1 MSESD
6 SNAGSVSQFPV
17 SEIPTGDG
25 DVPKAQGRLL
35 GEGLVGVID
44 IGSNSVRLVVYER
57 LTRSP
62 SVFFNE
68 KVLCGLGRGVAE
80 TGILDDESMSQAL
93 KAMRRFR
100 VLCDHMHVRQL
111 EVIATAAARE
121 AKNGTE
127 FLQSVEEILKCDVEV
142 LTGKQEAHRSA
153 LAVISGF
160 HNADGI
166 MGDMGGGSLEFV
178 DVKGN
183 HIGSGITLPLGGLR
197 LQSDAEDSL
206 SKAKKIADK
215 RLGEANL
222 LSQGTKRTFYA
233 IGGTWRAIGRLYMA
247 HADYPLRVMHNFCV
261 DAKDMIE
268 FCDELVKTEISSL
281 KGISYV
287 SRARRPLLPY
297 GAILLS
303 QTLRLTGADHVA
315 FSAIGVREGHLY
327 QMLDAAEQSRDPLL
341 SASEEL
347 AVLRARSPEHSKEL
361 CTWSEVTF
369 DALGLDETADESRL
383 RVSACLLSDIGWRA
397 HPDYRGEQS
406 LNIVAHAAFIG
417 IDHPGRAYLALT
429 SFYRHSGSGGDE
441 LSPQLKKLAGD
452 RNELR
457 ARALAICIRVAML
470 ISAGMP
476 GVVERVSI
484 IRRDNCLVLQLPEE
498 LRDLAGDRLSNR
510 LRQLAKLNDLDHLV
524 EIVDTPS

>member
-1 MSESD
+1 MSPF
-6 SNAGSVSQFPV
+6 SVV
-17 SEIPTGDG
+17 KNSEYVGASM
-25 DVPKAQGRLL
+25 AQGRLI
-35 GEGLVGVID
+35 GTGPVGVID

-80 TGILDDESMSQAL
+80 TGLLDDESMEHAL
-93 KAMRRFR
+93 RAMRRFR
-100 VLCDHMHVRQL
+100 ILCDQMHVLQL

-121 AKNGTE
+121 AENGSE
-127 FLQSVEEILKCDVEV
+127 FLQNVKNILNCEIEV

-206 SKAKKIADK
+206 SKAKKLADK
-215 RLGEANL
+215 RLDEANL
-222 LSQGTKRTFYA
+222 LSQGKGRTFYA
-233 IGGTWRAIGRLYMA
+233 VGGTWRAIGRLYM
-247 HADYPLRVMHNFCV
+247 HHSNYPLRVMHDFRV
-261 DAKDMIE
+261 AAKDMIA
-268 FCDELVKTEISSL
+268 FCGDLIKSDVSSL
-281 KGISYV
+281 SGISHV

-297 GAILLS
+297 GAILLA
-303 QTLRLTGADHVA
+303 QTLRLSEASHVA

-327 QMLDAAEQSRDPLL
+327 QMLEAAEQSRDPLL

-347 AVLRARSPEHSKEL
+347 AVLRARSPEYAHEL
-361 CTWSEVTF
+361 CSWSEVVF

-383 RVSACLLSDIGWRA
+383 RVAACLLSDIGWRA

-429 SFYRHSGSGGDE
+429 SFYRHSGTGDDE
-441 LSPQLKKLAGD
+441 LSPQLKTLAEE

-457 ARALAICIRVAML
+457 ARALAITIRVAML
-470 ISAGMP
+470 VSAGMP
-476 GVVERVSI
+476 GVIENVSI
-484 IRRDNCLVLQLPEE
+484 TRRD
-498 LRDLAGDRLSNR
+498 S
-510 LRQLAKLNDLDHLV
+510 
-524 EIVDTPS
+524 

>member
-1 MSESD
+1 MRVPLDRKTPDPEVEQ
-6 SNAGSVSQFPV
+6 NAGQLV
-17 SEIPTGDG
+17 E
-25 DVPKAQGRLL
+25 AQGRLV
-35 GEGLVGVID
+35 GNGPVGVID

-80 TGILDDESMSQAL
+80 TGVLDDQSMEQAL
-93 KAMRRFR
+93 RAMRRFR
-100 VLCDHMHVRQL
+100 LLCDQMHVDQL

-121 AKNGTE
+121 ASNGPA
-127 FLQSVEEILKCDVEV
+127 FLEEVEAILACHVEV

-197 LQSDAEDSL
+197 LQSDADDNL

-215 RLGEANL
+215 RLETAGL
-222 LSQGTKRTFYA
+222 LSQGEDRTFYA
-233 IGGTWRAIGRLYMA
+233 IGGTWRALGRLYMS
-247 HADYPLRVMHNFCV
+247 HAAYPLRVMHSFRV
-261 DAKDMIE
+261 VAEDMIS
-268 FCDELVKTEISSL
+268 FCDDLVKADISSL
-281 KGISYV
+281 AGIAHI
-287 SRARRPLLPY
+287 SRARRPLLPF
-297 GAILLS
+297 GAILLA
-303 QTLRLTGADHVA
+303 QTLRLSKASHVA

-327 QMLDAAEQSRDPLL
+327 QMLDAVEQIRDPLL
-341 SASEEL
+341 CASEEL
-347 AVLRARSPEHSKEL
+347 AILRARSPEHSKEL
-361 CTWSEVTF
+361 CSWSEMAF
-369 DALGLDETADESRL
+369 EALGLDETADETRL
-383 RVSACLLSDIGWRA
+383 RVAACLLSDIGWRA

-429 SFYRHSGSGGDE
+429 SFYRHSGSGDDE
-441 LSPQLKKLAGD
+441 LSPQLKMLAGE

-457 ARALAICIRVAML
+457 ARALAITIRVAML
-470 ISAGMP
+470 ITAGMP
-476 GVVERVSI
+476 GVIERARLF
-484 IRRDNCLVLQLPEE
+484 RRDNCLVLGLPH
-498 LRDLAGDRLSNR
+498 DLDDLVGDRLSNR
-510 LRQLAKLNDLDHLV
+510 LRQLAKLNDLDHLI
-524 EIVDTPS
+524 EIDSPPEE

>member
-1 MSESD
+1 MSQNTNVSSSASTES
-6 SNAGSVSQFPV
+6 
-17 SEIPTGDG
+17 T
-25 DVPKAQGRLL
+25 KAQGRLQ
-35 GEGLVGVID
+35 GEGPVGVID

-80 TGILDDESMSQAL
+80 TGVLDADSMAQAL
-93 KAMRRFR
+93 QAMRRFR
-100 VLCDHMHVRQL
+100 ILCDQMQVRQL

-121 AKNGTE
+121 AENGTE
-127 FLQSVEEILKCDVEV
+127 FLQNVQSILNCEIEV

-206 SKAKKIADK
+206 SKAKKISEK
-215 RLGEANL
+215 RLGEASL
-222 LSQGTKRTFYA
+222 LSQGEGRTFYA
-233 IGGTWRAIGRLYMA
+233 VGGTWRAIGRLYM
-247 HADYPLRVMHNFCV
+247 HHTSYPLRVMHDFRVAADDMIAFCV
-261 DAKDMIE
+261 DLI
-268 FCDELVKTEISSL
+268 KTTTSSL
-281 KGISYV
+281 SGISHV

-297 GAILLS
+297 GAILLAE
-303 QTLRLTGADHVA
+303 TLRLSGASHVA

-341 SASEEL
+341 SASDEL
-347 AVLRARSPEHSKEL
+347 AVLRARSPEHSEEL
-361 CTWSEVTF
+361 CSWSEIVF

-417 IDHPGRAYLALT
+417 IDHPGRAYLAL
-429 SFYRHSGSGGDE
+429 SNFYRHSGAGDDE
-441 LSPQLKKLAGD
+441 LSQKLKTMAGE
-452 RNELR
+452 RNEVR
-457 ARALAICIRVAML
+457 ARALAITIRVAML
-470 ISAGMP
+470 VSAGMP
-476 GVVERVSI
+476 GVVERISI
-484 IRRDNCLVLQLPEE
+484 FRRENTLVLCLPEE

-510 LRQLAKLNDLDHLV
+510 LRQLAKINDMDHLL
-524 EIVDTPS
+524 EIA

>member
-1 MSESD
+1 MRPFPIIENGDD
-6 SNAGSVSQFPV
+6 SNSPR
-17 SEIPTGDG
+17 
-25 DVPKAQGRLL
+25 AQGRLS
-35 GEGLVGVID
+35 GTGPVGVID

-62 SVFFNE
+62 SIFFNE

-80 TGILDDESMSQAL
+80 TGLLDDESMSHAL
-93 KAMRRFR
+93 QAMRRFR
-100 VLCDHMHVRQL
+100 ILCDQMHVKQL

-121 AKNGTE
+121 AENGTA
-127 FLQSVEEILKCDVEV
+127 FLENVKSILNCEIEV

-197 LQSDAEDSL
+197 LQSDAEDNL
-206 SKAKKIADK
+206 SKAKKLADK
-215 RLGEANL
+215 RLNEASLLTQGE
-222 LSQGTKRTFYA
+222 GRTFYA
-233 IGGTWRAIGRLYMA
+233 IGGTWRAIGRLYMS
-247 HADYPLRVMHNFCV
+247 HANYPLRVMHDFRV
-261 DAKDMIE
+261 AAEDMIA
-268 FCDELVKTEISSL
+268 FCDDLVKTNVSELS
-281 KGISYV
+281 GISHV

-297 GAILLS
+297 GAILLAE
-303 QTLRLTGADHVA
+303 TLRLSRASQVA

-327 QMLDAAEQSRDPLL
+327 QMLDAAEQGRDPLV

-347 AVLRARSPEHSKEL
+347 AVLRSRSPEHAEEL
-361 CTWSEVTF
+361 CTWSDIVFE
-369 DALGLDETADESRL
+369 ALGLDETADESRL
-383 RVSACLLSDIGWRA
+383 RVAACLLSDIGWRA

-429 SFYRHSGSGGDE
+429 SFYRHSGAGDDE
-441 LSPQLKKLAGD
+441 LSPQLKTLAGE

-457 ARALAICIRVAML
+457 ARALAITIRVAML
-470 ISAGMP
+470 VSAGMP
-476 GVVERVSI
+476 GVVEKVSI
-484 IRRDNCLVLQLPEE
+484 VRRDNCLVLVLPEA
-498 LRDLAGDRLSNR
+498 LKDLAGDRLSNR
-510 LRQLAKLNDLDHLV
+510 LRQLAKLNDLEHSV
-524 EIVDTPS
+524 EIE

>member
-1 MSESD
+1 M
-6 SNAGSVSQFPV
+6 NPFSVV
-17 SEIPTGDG
+17 KNNDNTGA
-25 DVPKAQGRLL
+25 PIAQGRLI
-35 GEGLVGVID
+35 GTGPVGVID

-80 TGILDDESMSQAL
+80 TGLLDDESMEHAL
-93 KAMRRFR
+93 LAMRRFR
-100 VLCDHMHVRQL
+100 ILCDQMHVLQL

-121 AKNGTE
+121 AENGSDFLKNVKSI
-127 FLQSVEEILKCDVEV
+127 LNCEIEV

-206 SKAKKIADK
+206 SKAKKLADK
-215 RLGEANL
+215 RLDEANL
-222 LSQGTKRTFYA
+222 LSQGKDRTFYA
-233 IGGTWRAIGRLYMA
+233 IGGTWRAIGRLYMSRSS
-247 HADYPLRVMHNFCV
+247 YPLRVMHDFRV
-261 DAKDMIE
+261 AAKDMIS
-268 FCDELVKTEISSL
+268 FCEDLIKSDVSSL
-281 KGISYV
+281 SGISHV

-297 GAILLS
+297 GAILLA
-303 QTLRLTGADHVA
+303 QTLRLSGASHVA

-347 AVLRARSPEHSKEL
+347 AVLRSRSPEHAQEL
-361 CTWSEVTF
+361 CAWSEIVF

-429 SFYRHSGSGGDE
+429 SFYRHSGAGDDE
-441 LSPQLKKLAGD
+441 LSPQLKTLAGE

-457 ARALAICIRVAML
+457 ARALAITIRVAML
-470 ISAGMP
+470 VSAGMP
-476 GVVERVSI
+476 GVIEKVSLS
-484 IRRDNCLVLQLPEE
+484 RRDDCLVLCLPTE
-498 LRDLAGDRLSNR
+498 LKDLAGDRLSNR

-524 EIVDTPS
+524 EVA